1 MNFEHIKNDMKQLVR
16 EPMMLLLFCLPMF
29 MFIVYKAIIVFLIPY
44 LNKHLSFNLADY
56 YLYILS
62 FALIM
67 TPAMLGIVIGFM
79 MIDERDGKIAELMTV
94 TPLGRS
100 GYLYNRL
107 SFAFIA
113 TVVYTFMGYFTVN
126 IYKLPLLVVFLLSIL
141 LGILSIILGMIIFTV
156 ATDKVKGL
164 TYAKG
169 INFML
174 LFCLSDLLNER
185 WLTNFSMFFPT
196 YWITEIIQNPKSIVV
211 FSSAVLVHAIW
222 LIIIL
227 FRDYHRSTI

>member
-1 MNFEHIKNDMKQLVR
+1 MKQLVR